1 MSETNGHVTA
11 EAFRERA
18 NRLRTIASLD
28 NWWREYDSKLPAD
41 VPPKTREKA
50 ERAYLKRKSELESS
64 TKDGAKKVL
73 NQDDQ
78 ISRTCLIGIWI
89 SAILSMYLNAQ
100 ATYLG
105 LEEFLSQNGQWQEVL
120 RTSYC
125 PGTGTTFA
133 SIARGAAL
141 AYGVVVPVLILILF
155 TVAGRFV
162 HRSSPRKAAW
172 PAFAGLG
179 LLVLSLW
186 HCTTSLTMFGLP
198 WMMALLFAIGIDA
211 GLVSLELSKIFARD
225 V

>member
-11 EAFRERA
+11 EAFRDRA

-50 ERAYLKRKSELESS
+50 ERAYLKRKSELENT
-64 TKDGAKKVL
+64 TKDGAKRVL
-73 NQDDQ
+73 NQDDHLG
-78 ISRTCLIGIWI
+78 RTCLIGIWI

-105 LEEFLSQNGQWQEVL
+105 LEEFLSTEGTWQNVL
-120 RTSYC
+120 RTSTC

-133 SIARGAAL
+133 SIASVAAL
-141 AYGVVVPVLILILF
+141 VYGVVVPILILILF

-211 GLVSLELSKIFARD
+211 GIVSLELSKIFSRD
-225 V
+225 I